1 MKRTPYAALHTRLT
15 TRERA
20 RIVQI
25 DALLQAY
32 VQARTRHHASY
43 PADLVSAH
51 AAAAELTRAL
61 LEALADVAPTSRE
74 LQGLAFQWETM
85 RSRHAAQLTAG
96 GTAL

>member
-61 LEALADVAPTSRE
+61 EALADVAPTSRE
-74 LQGLAFQWETM
+74 LQGLAFQWETT

>member
-20 RIVQI
+20 RSVQI

-43 PADLVSAH
+43 PADLASAH
-51 AAAAELTRAL
+51 AAAAELTRA

-74 LQGLAFQWETM
+74 LQGLAFQWETT